1 MTTGGYVE
9 AIASERA
16 SLQQQV
22 DDIQRAY
29 NRQQKTG
36 GDTRLL
42 ITRDQAL
49 SDAKTNHAAE
59 CAAIIAQ
66 AYHNG
71 DYNGFWQALSEAT
84 RIDLFCFTEPLIDR
98 IVRHTI
104 TLTGLYD
111 RHINEAS
118 LHVEQFTDTI
128 IRDAP
133 TAPSVG
139 AYLLYNHLYDEG
151 NARAL
156 AVNNASFVA
165 ASNAIT
171 VGNRIVKEIANS
183 GEPDDIGFHQ
193 VNLRQLTVLA
203 HLAGAHNHG
212 RTLLAQLGGKMFRLA
227 AAGSPTL
234 VSADYGLIHEM
245 CGSVHDAAPQWRTAI
260 DTAEKDKNK
269 SREIEAR
276 CAHMKLCGA
285 LMEHGSLPAA
295 ALAALIDT
303 FQSTHLM
310 QVQPPGYV
318 IMTRELVIS
327 ARDARGNATDKIK
340 ITNVE
345 ELLDAAASRTE
356 TYRN

>member
-1 MTTGGYVE
+1 MTTGGHVE

-49 SDAKTNHAAE
+49 SDAKTNHAVE

-66 AYHNG
+66 AHHNG

-84 RIDLFCFTEPLIDR
+84 RIDLFCFTEPLVDR

-111 RHINEAS
+111 RHIKEAS

-245 CGSVHDAAPQWRTAI
+245 CGSVHDAAAWWRGEITR
-260 DTAEKDKNK
+260 AEQAGNSKG
-269 SREIEAR
+269 EAFAR
-276 CAHMKLCGA
+276 VSHAHAALTLMHGGA
-285 LMEHGSLPAA
+285 LPHSD
-295 ALAALIDT
+295 LATLIETLQKLEEANGYSQHINIKACDWTYGRPYNKIVITSVGALIDKAAGR
-303 FQSTHLM
+303 M
-310 QVQPPGYV
+310 E
-318 IMTRELVIS
+318 TRQ
-327 ARDARGNATDKIK
+327 
-340 ITNVE
+340 
-345 ELLDAAASRTE
+345 
-356 TYRN
+356 

>member
-1 MTTGGYVE
+1 MPIVGYVE

-16 SLQQQV
+16 SFQQQV

-29 NRQQKTG
+29 NHQQKA
-36 GDTRLL
+36 GDTRLP

-49 SDAKTNHAAE
+49 SDAKTNHAVE

-111 RHINEAS
+111 RHINEAA

-139 AYLLYNHLYDEG
+139 AYRLYNHLHDEG

-203 HLAGAHNHG
+203 HLAGASNYG
-212 RTLLAQLGGKMFRLA
+212 RTLLAQLGGKMFRLS

-234 VSADYGLIHEM
+234 VSADYGLVHEM
-245 CGSVHDAAPQWRTAI
+245 CGSVHNAAALWRTAI
-260 DTAEKDKNK
+260 DIAEKGKNK

-295 ALAALIDT
+295 DLAALIDT
-303 FQSTHLM
+303 FQSTCLM

-318 IMTRELVIS
+318 IMKRELIIS

-345 ELLDAAASRTE
+345 ELLDAAAPRTE
-356 TYRN
+356 MSRK

>member
-36 GDTRLL
+36 GDTRLH
-42 ITRDQAL
+42 ITRDQAHT
-49 SDAKTNHAAE
+49 DAKTNHAVE

-111 RHINEAS
+111 RHINETS

-171 VGNRIVKEIANS
+171 VGNRIVKEIANG

-203 HLAGAHNHG
+203 HLAGVSNHG

-227 AAGSPTL
+227 AAGAPTL

-245 CGSVHDAAPQWRTAI
+245 CGSVHDAAAQWRTAI
-260 DTAEKDKNK
+260 DTAEKDNNK

-295 ALAALIDT
+295 DLAALIDT
-303 FQSTHLM
+303 FQSTRLM

-318 IMTRELVIS
+318 IMTRELIIS
-327 ARDARGNATDKIK
+327 ARDARGNATTKIK

>member
-1 MTTGGYVE
+1 MPIAGYVE

-29 NRQQKTG
+29 SHQQKTG
-36 GDTRLL
+36 DTRLP

-49 SDAKTNHAAE
+49 SDAKTNHAVE

-84 RIDLFCFTEPLIDR
+84 RIDFFCFTEPLIDR
-98 IVRHTI
+98 IVRQTI
-104 TLTGLYD
+104 TLTELCDYL
-111 RHINEAS
+111 INESA
-118 LHVEQFTDTI
+118 LHGEQFTDTI

-139 AYLLYNHLYDEG
+139 AYRLFNHLYDEG
-151 NARAL
+151 SARAL

-165 ASNAIT
+165 ARNAIT
-171 VGNRIVKEIANS
+171 VGNRIVEEIANS
-183 GEPDDIGFHQ
+183 GEPDDIGSHQ

-212 RTLLAQLGGKMFRLA
+212 HTLLAQLGGKMFRLS
-227 AAGSPTL
+227 AAGAPTL
-234 VSADYGLIHEM
+234 VSADYGLVHEL
-245 CGSVHDAAPQWRTAI
+245 CGSVHDVAARWRTAI
-260 DTAEKDKNK
+260 DTAEKDKNE

-285 LMEHGSLPAA
+285 LMERGSLPAVD
-295 ALAALIDT
+295 LAALIDT
-303 FQSTHLM
+303 FQSTRLM

-318 IMTRELVIS
+318 IMKRELIVS
-327 ARDARGNATDKIK
+327 ARDERGTPPPK
-340 ITNVE
+340 
-345 ELLDAAASRTE
+345 LR
-356 TYRN
+356 

>member
-245 CGSVHDAAPQWRTAI
+245 CGSVHDAAAQWRTAI

-295 ALAALIDT
+295 DLAALIDT
-303 FQSTHLM
+303 FQSTSLM

-318 IMTRELVIS
+318 IMKRELVIS

-356 TYRN
+356 TGRK

>member
-1 MTTGGYVE
+1 ME

-49 SDAKTNHAAE
+49 SDAKTNHAVE

-66 AYHNG
+66 AYHDG

-84 RIDLFCFTEPLIDR
+84 RIDLFCFTKPLIDR

-171 VGNRIVKEIANS
+171 VGNRIVEEIANS

-193 VNLRQLTVLA
+193 VDLRQLTVLA
-203 HLAGAHNHG
+203 HLAGVSNHG
-212 RTLLAQLGGKMFRLA
+212 RTLLARLGGKMFRLSA
-227 AAGSPTL
+227 EGAPTL

-245 CGSVHDAAPQWRTAI
+245 CGSVHDAAAQWRTAI
-260 DTAEKDKNK
+260 DIAEKDKNK

-295 ALAALIDT
+295 DLAALIDT
-303 FQSTHLM
+303 FQSTSLM
-310 QVQPPGYV
+310 QVQPPGYA
-318 IMTRELVIS
+318 IMKRELIIS
-327 ARDARGNATDKIK
+327 ARDARGNATTKIK
-340 ITNVE
+340 INNVE
-345 ELLDAAASRTE
+345 KLLDAAASHME
-356 TYRN
+356 TGRK

>member
-1 MTTGGYVE
+1 MPIVGYAE

-49 SDAKTNHAAE
+49 SDAKTNHAVE

-98 IVRHTI
+98 IVRHAI

-193 VNLRQLTVLA
+193 VDLRKLTVLA

-245 CGSVHDAAPQWRTAI
+245 CGSVHDAAAQWRTAI

-295 ALAALIDT
+295 DLAALIDT
-303 FQSTHLM
+303 FQSTSLM

-318 IMTRELVIS
+318 IMKRELIIS

-356 TYRN
+356 TDRN

>member
-1 MTTGGYVE
+1 MPIVGYVE

-16 SLQQQV
+16 SFQQQV

-29 NRQQKTG
+29 NHQQKA
-36 GDTRLL
+36 GDTRLP

-49 SDAKTNHAAE
+49 SDAKTNHAVE

-84 RIDLFCFTEPLIDR
+84 RIDWFCFTEPLIDR

-104 TLTGLYD
+104 TLTGLCD
-111 RHINEAS
+111 RPVNEAA

-128 IRDAP
+128 IRDAAV
-133 TAPSVG
+133 APSVG
-139 AYLLYNHLYDEG
+139 AYRLFNHLYDEG

-165 ASNAIT
+165 ARNAIT
-171 VGNRIVKEIANS
+171 VGNRIVEEIANS
-183 GEPDDIGFHQ
+183 GEPDDIGSHQ

-203 HLAGAHNHG
+203 HLAGASNYG
-212 RTLLAQLGGKMFRLA
+212 RTLLAQLGGKMFRLS

-234 VSADYGLIHEM
+234 VSADYGLVHEM
-245 CGSVHDAAPQWRTAI
+245 CGSVHNAAAWWRTAI
-260 DTAEKDKNK
+260 DIAEKGKNK

-295 ALAALIDT
+295 DLAALIDT
-303 FQSTHLM
+303 FQSTRLM

-318 IMTRELVIS
+318 IMKRELIIS

-345 ELLDAAASRTE
+345 ELLDAAASRME
-356 TYRN
+356 TGRK

>member
-84 RIDLFCFTEPLIDR
+84 RIDWFCFTEPLIDR

-128 IRDAP
+128 IRDAT

-245 CGSVHDAAPQWRTAI
+245 CGSVHDAAAQWRTAI

-295 ALAALIDT
+295 DLAALIDT
-303 FQSTHLM
+303 FQSTSLM

-318 IMTRELVIS
+318 IMKRELIIS

-356 TYRN
+356 TGRN

>member
-49 SDAKTNHAAE
+49 SDAKTNHAVE

-84 RIDLFCFTEPLIDR
+84 RIDWFCFTEPLIDR
-98 IVRHTI
+98 IVHHTI

-245 CGSVHDAAPQWRTAI
+245 CGSVHDAAAQWRTAI

-295 ALAALIDT
+295 DLAALIDT
-303 FQSTHLM
+303 FQSTSLM

-318 IMTRELVIS
+318 IMKRELVIS
-327 ARDARGNATDKIK
+327 ARDVR
-340 ITNVE
+340 
-345 ELLDAAASRTE
+345 
-356 TYRN
+356 

>member
-1 MTTGGYVE
+1 ME

-49 SDAKTNHAAE
+49 SDAKTNHAVE

-234 VSADYGLIHEM
+234 VSADYGPIHEM
-245 CGSVHDAAPQWRTAI
+245 CGSVHDAAAQWRTAI

-295 ALAALIDT
+295 DLAALIDT
-303 FQSTHLM
+303 FQSTRLM
-310 QVQPPGYV
+310 QVQPPGYA
-318 IMTRELVIS
+318 IMKRELIIS

-345 ELLDAAASRTE
+345 ELLDAAASRME
-356 TYRN
+356 TGRK

>member
-1 MTTGGYVE
+1 MPIVGYAE

-22 DDIQRAY
+22 DSIQRTC
-29 NRQQKTG
+29 NLLQKTG
-36 GDTRLL
+36 DTHLPAM
-42 ITRDQAL
+42 RDQAL
-49 SDAKTNHAAE
+49 SGAKTNHAVE

-84 RIDLFCFTEPLIDR
+84 RIDWFLFTEPLIDR

-104 TLTGLYD
+104 TLTGLCD
-111 RHINEAS
+111 SPINEAA
-118 LHVEQFTDTI
+118 LHGEQFTETI
-128 IRDAP
+128 VRDAP
-133 TAPSVG
+133 IAPRVG
-139 AYLLYNHLYDEG
+139 AYRLFNHLYDEG
-151 NARAL
+151 SARAL

-165 ASNAIT
+165 ARNAVT
-171 VGNRIVKEIANS
+171 VGNRIVEEIANS
-183 GEPDDIGFHQ
+183 GEPDDIGSHQ

-212 RTLLAQLGGKMFRLA
+212 HTLLAQLGGKSFRLSS
-227 AAGSPTL
+227 AGGPTL

-245 CGSVHDAAPQWRTAI
+245 CGSVHDAAARWRNSI

-285 LMEHGSLPAA
+285 LMERGSLPAA
-295 ALAALIDT
+295 DLAALIDM
-303 FQSTHLM
+303 FQSTRLM

-318 IMTRELVIS
+318 IMKRELIVS

-345 ELLDAAASRTE
+345 ELLDAAASRME
-356 TYRN
+356 TGRK

>member
-49 SDAKTNHAAE
+49 SDAKTNHAVE

-111 RHINEAS
+111 RHINETS

-171 VGNRIVKEIANS
+171 VGNRIVKEIANG

-203 HLAGAHNHG
+203 HLAGVSNHG

-227 AAGSPTL
+227 AAGAPTL

-245 CGSVHDAAPQWRTAI
+245 CGSVHDAAAQWRTAI
-260 DTAEKDKNK
+260 DTAEKDNNK

-295 ALAALIDT
+295 DLAALIDT
-303 FQSTHLM
+303 FQSTRLM

-318 IMTRELVIS
+318 IMTRELIIS
-327 ARDARGNATDKIK
+327 ARDARGNATTKIK

>member
-1 MTTGGYVE
+1 M
-9 AIASERA
+9 
-16 SLQQQV
+16 
-22 DDIQRAY
+22 
-29 NRQQKTG
+29 
-36 GDTRLL
+36 
-42 ITRDQAL
+42 
-49 SDAKTNHAAE
+49 
-59 CAAIIAQ
+59 
-66 AYHNG
+66 
-71 DYNGFWQALSEAT
+71 
-84 RIDLFCFTEPLIDR
+84 FCFTEPLIDR

-104 TLTGLYD
+104 TLTGLCD

-139 AYLLYNHLYDEG
+139 AYRLFNHLYDEG

-203 HLAGAHNHG
+203 HLAGAHNYG
-212 RTLLAQLGGKMFRLA
+212 RTLLAQLGGKMFRLS

-234 VSADYGLIHEM
+234 VSADYGLVHEM
-245 CGSVHDAAPQWRTAI
+245 CGSVHDAAAQWRTAI

-295 ALAALIDT
+295 DLAALIDT
-303 FQSTHLM
+303 FQSTSLM

-318 IMTRELVIS
+318 IMKRELIIS
-327 ARDARGNATDKIK
+327 ARDARGNATGKIK

-356 TYRN
+356 TGRK

>member
-1 MTTGGYVE
+1 MTIVGYVE

-16 SLQQQV
+16 SFQQQV

-29 NRQQKTG
+29 NHQQKA
-36 GDTRLL
+36 GDTRLP

-49 SDAKTNHAAE
+49 SDAKTNHSVG

-111 RHINEAS
+111 RHINEAA

-128 IRDAP
+128 VRDAP
-133 TAPSVG
+133 IAPSVG
-139 AYLLYNHLYDEG
+139 AYRLYNHLHDEG

-183 GEPDDIGFHQ
+183 GEPDDIGSHQ

-203 HLAGAHNHG
+203 HLAGASNYG
-212 RTLLAQLGGKMFRLA
+212 RTLLAQLGGKMFRLS

-234 VSADYGLIHEM
+234 VSADYGLVHEM
-245 CGSVHDAAPQWRTAI
+245 CGSVHNAAAWWRTAI
-260 DTAEKDKNK
+260 DIAEKGKNK
-269 SREIEAR
+269 SREIKAR

-295 ALAALIDT
+295 DLAALIDT
-303 FQSTHLM
+303 FQSTRLM

-318 IMTRELVIS
+318 IMKRELIIS

-345 ELLDAAASRTE
+345 ELLDAAASRME
-356 TYRN
+356 TGRK

>member
-1 MTTGGYVE
+1 MPIVGYVE

-16 SLQQQV
+16 SFQQQV

-36 GDTRLL
+36 DTRLP

-49 SDAKTNHAAE
+49 SDAKTNHAVE

-66 AYHNG
+66 AYRNG

-84 RIDLFCFTEPLIDR
+84 RIDFFCFTEPLIDR
-98 IVRHTI
+98 IVRQTI
-104 TLTGLYD
+104 TLTGICDYP
-111 RHINEAS
+111 INESA
-118 LHVEQFTDTI
+118 LHGEQFTDTI

-139 AYLLYNHLYDEG
+139 AYRLFNHLYDEG
-151 NARAL
+151 SARAL

-165 ASNAIT
+165 ARNAVT
-171 VGNRIVKEIANS
+171 VGNRIVEEIANS
-183 GEPDDIGFHQ
+183 GEPDDIGSHQ

-203 HLAGAHNHG
+203 HLAGASNYG
-212 RTLLAQLGGKMFRLA
+212 RTLLAQLGGKMFRLSSSGA
-227 AAGSPTL
+227 PTL

-245 CGSVHDAAPQWRTAI
+245 CGSVHDAAARWRNAI

-285 LMEHGSLPAA
+285 LMERGSLPAA
-295 ALAALIDT
+295 DLAALIDT
-303 FQSTHLM
+303 FQSTRLM

-318 IMTRELVIS
+318 IMKRELIVS
-327 ARDARGNATDKIK
+327 ARDERGNATDKIK

-345 ELLDAAASRTE
+345 ELLDAAASRME
-356 TYRN
+356 TGSK

>member
-1 MTTGGYVE
+1 MPIVGYAE
-9 AIASERA
+9 AIANERA

-22 DDIQRAY
+22 DNIQRAY
-29 NRQQKTG
+29 NQQQEAG
-36 GDTRLL
+36 NTRLPAM
-42 ITRDQAL
+42 RDQAL
-49 SDAKTNHAAE
+49 SDAKTNHAVE

-84 RIDLFCFTEPLIDR
+84 RIDWFLFTEPLINS

-104 TLTGLYD
+104 TQTGLYD
-111 RHINEAS
+111 RHINEAA
-118 LHVEQFTDTI
+118 LHGEQFTDTI

-133 TAPSVG
+133 IAPSVG
-139 AYLLYNHLYDEG
+139 AYLLYNHLYDDG

-156 AVNNASFVA
+156 AANNASFVA

-183 GEPDDIGFHQ
+183 GEPDDIGSHQ

-203 HLAGAHNHG
+203 HLAGASDYG
-212 RTLLAQLGGKMFRLA
+212 RTLLAQLGGKSFRLSA
-227 AAGSPTL
+227 EGAPTL

-245 CGSVHDAAPQWRTAI
+245 CGSVHDAAARWRTAI
-260 DTAEKDKNK
+260 NIAEKDKNK

-295 ALAALIDT
+295 DLAALIDT
-303 FQSTHLM
+303 FQSTRLM

-318 IMTRELVIS
+318 IMKRELIIS
-327 ARDARGNATDKIK
+327 ARDARGNATTKIK
-340 ITNVE
+340 ITNAE
-345 ELLDAAASRTE
+345 ELLDAAATRTE
-356 TYRN
+356 TGSK

>member
-49 SDAKTNHAAE
+49 SDAKTNHAVE

-171 VGNRIVKEIANS
+171 VGNRIVKEIANG

-203 HLAGAHNHG
+203 HLAGVSNHG

-227 AAGSPTL
+227 AAGAPTL

-245 CGSVHDAAPQWRTAI
+245 CGSVHDAAAQWRTAI
-260 DTAEKDKNK
+260 DTAEKDNNK

-295 ALAALIDT
+295 DLAALIDT
-303 FQSTHLM
+303 FQSTRLM

-318 IMTRELVIS
+318 IMTRELIIS
-327 ARDARGNATDKIK
+327 ARDARGNATTKIK

>member
-1 MTTGGYVE
+1 MTTGGYAE

-22 DDIQRAY
+22 DSIQRTC
-29 NRQQKTG
+29 NLLQKTG

-49 SDAKTNHAAE
+49 SDAKTNHAVE

-139 AYLLYNHLYDEG
+139 A
-151 NARAL
+151 
-156 AVNNASFVA
+156 
-165 ASNAIT
+165 
-171 VGNRIVKEIANS
+171 
-183 GEPDDIGFHQ
+183 
-193 VNLRQLTVLA
+193 
-203 HLAGAHNHG
+203 
-212 RTLLAQLGGKMFRLA
+212 
-227 AAGSPTL
+227 
-234 VSADYGLIHEM
+234 
-245 CGSVHDAAPQWRTAI
+245 
-260 DTAEKDKNK
+260 
-269 SREIEAR
+269 
-276 CAHMKLCGA
+276 
-285 LMEHGSLPAA
+285 
-295 ALAALIDT
+295 
-303 FQSTHLM
+303 
-310 QVQPPGYV
+310 
-318 IMTRELVIS
+318 
-327 ARDARGNATDKIK
+327 
-340 ITNVE
+340 
-345 ELLDAAASRTE
+345 
-356 TYRN
+356 

>member
-1 MTTGGYVE
+1 MATGGYVE

-36 GDTRLL
+36 DTRLPT
-42 ITRDQAL
+42 TRDQAL
-49 SDAKTNHAAE
+49 SDAKTNHAVE

-66 AYHNG
+66 ACHNG
-71 DYNGFWQALSEAT
+71 DYNGFWQALYEAT
-84 RIDLFCFTEPLIDR
+84 RIDWFCFTEPLIDR

-111 RHINEAS
+111 RHINESA
-118 LHVEQFTDTI
+118 LHGEQFTDTI

-139 AYLLYNHLYDEG
+139 AYRLFNHLYDEG
-151 NARAL
+151 SARAL

-165 ASNAIT
+165 ARNAIT
-171 VGNRIVKEIANS
+171 VGNRIVEEIANS
-183 GEPDDIGFHQ
+183 VEPGDIGSHQ

-203 HLAGAHNHG
+203 HLAGASNHG
-212 RTLLAQLGGKMFRLA
+212 RTLLAQLGGKSFRLSS
-227 AAGSPTL
+227 AGAPTL
-234 VSADYGLIHEM
+234 VSADYGLVHEL
-245 CGSVHDAAPQWRTAI
+245 CGSVHDVAARWRTAI
-260 DTAEKDKNK
+260 DTAEKDKNE

-285 LMEHGSLPAA
+285 LMEYGSLPAVD
-295 ALAALIDT
+295 LAALIDT
-303 FQSTHLM
+303 FQSTRLM

-318 IMTRELVIS
+318 VMKRELIIS

-345 ELLDAAASRTE
+345 ELLDAAASRME
-356 TYRN
+356 TGRK

>member
-1 MTTGGYVE
+1 MPIAGYVE

-29 NRQQKTG
+29 SHQQKTG
-36 GDTRLL
+36 DTHLPA
-42 ITRDQAL
+42 TRDQAL

-84 RIDLFCFTEPLIDR
+84 RIDWFLFTEPLIDR

-104 TLTGLYD
+104 TLTGLCD
-111 RHINEAS
+111 HPINEAA
-118 LHVEQFTDTI
+118 LHGEQFTETI
-128 IRDAP
+128 VRDAP
-133 TAPSVG
+133 IAPSVG
-139 AYLLYNHLYDEG
+139 AYRLFNHLYDEG

-165 ASNAIT
+165 ARNAIT
-171 VGNRIVKEIANS
+171 VGNSIVEEITNS
-183 GEPDDIGFHQ
+183 GEPDDIGSHQ

-203 HLAGAHNHG
+203 HLAGASNHG
-212 RTLLAQLGGKMFRLA
+212 RTLLARLGGKSFRLS
-227 AAGSPTL
+227 AAGAPTL
-234 VSADYGLIHEM
+234 VAADYGLVHEM
-245 CGSVHDAAPQWRTAI
+245 CGSVHDAAAQWRTAI

-295 ALAALIDT
+295 DLAALIDT
-303 FQSTHLM
+303 LQSTSLM

-318 IMTRELVIS
+318 IMKRELIVS

-345 ELLDAAASRTE
+345 ELLDAAATRME
-356 TYRN
+356 TGRK

>member
-49 SDAKTNHAAE
+49 SDAKTNHAVE

-84 RIDLFCFTEPLIDR
+84 RIDWFCFTEPLIDR

-245 CGSVHDAAPQWRTAI
+245 CGSVHDAAAQWRTAI

-295 ALAALIDT
+295 DLAALIDT
-303 FQSTHLM
+303 FQSTSLM

-318 IMTRELVIS
+318 IMKRELIIS

-356 TYRN
+356 TGRN